1 LALSFFKQKGGL
13 KTIIIGLGISTLLHG
28 LYNFSIM
35 EMGGNLRIVIPIII
49 LVGLAIFVSLGF
61 KRLKK
66 ITLRR

>member
-1 LALSFFKQKGGL
+1 
-13 KTIIIGLGISTLLHG
+13 LHG